1 MGLVLRFC
9 LKPCESFYLRKKQQ
23 WQIQALVEDSWL
35 QERRGE
41 DLTLKL
47 KGAGGID
54 SMLQK
59 LLQMQKYLSALS
71 PLPLYKPSLFNSSSS
86 TSPHSCS
93 PSLPVPDGLNN

>member
-1 MGLVLRFC
+1 M
-9 LKPCESFYLRKKQQ
+9 
-23 WQIQALVEDSWL
+23 EDSWL
-35 QERRGE
+35 QERQGE